1 MVVRVISPQELD
13 KLVRDLPAPRED
25 DVTVLADGTRL
36 DTPEKLLAYI
46 NEQQIRDG
54 LPQIEALD

>member
-1 MVVRVISPQELD
+1 VVVRVISPEELD
-13 KLVRDLPAPRED
+13 VLVRDLPGPRED

-54 LPQIEALD
+54 LPPLETFD

>member
-1 MVVRVISPQELD
+1 MVVRVISPQELE
-13 KLVRDLPAPRED
+13 KLVRDFPAPRAD

-54 LPQIEALD
+54 LPPIEALD

>member
-1 MVVRVISPQELD
+1 MVVRVISPEQLAELV
-13 KLVRDLPAPRED
+13 KDLPSPRED
-25 DVTVLADGTRL
+25 DVTVLADGTCL

-54 LPQIEALD
+54 LPPLEALD

>member
-1 MVVRVISPQELD
+1 MVVRVISPEELAV
-13 KLVRDLPAPRED
+13 LVRDLPPPRED

-36 DTPEKLLAYI
+36 DTPEKLLAYV

-54 LPQIEALD
+54 LPQLEALD

>member
-1 MVVRVISPQELD
+1 MLVRVISPEELAM
-13 KLVRDLPAPRED
+13 LVRDLPPPRED

-36 DTPEKLLAYI
+36 DTPAKLLTYI

-54 LPQIEALD
+54 LPQLEALD